1 VPCIP
6 EFTLELQIQKMNPLR
21 AFSAFAAATLFT
33 VSSVPAALVGHFT
46 FDNINNLGQDTSGNG
61 YNATLSNPSGM
72 AQVAGGKSGSA
83 IDFNAANSMLTWNNP
98 SSFFNALFAVGT
110 YTFAVWVKTSDAV
123 TSKGYAWDTGAIS
136 ILNADRPGEFA
147 DAVPLAI
154 VQATNSTVGVPAVY
168 VGPNLYQ
175 ITANGTSGT
184 GSNTQVN
191 NNNWHHLVATRNAS
205 TGQLQLFMDG
215 VLAALSPTNNDPQ
228 VSPNVPPTGPE
239 MGGIKLSL
247 GAFREG
253 SGNKFY
259 TGLMDDFQAYNTV
272 LTASEIQYL
281 YNNPGQ
287 TLASIPEPSTVLL
300 GLVGGAVL
308 LGLRRRIS

>member
-1 VPCIP
+1 
-6 EFTLELQIQKMNPLR
+6 MNPLR
-21 AFSAFAAATLFT
+21 AFSAFAAASLLT

-46 FDNINNLGQDTSGNG
+46 FDNISNLGQDSSGNG
-61 YNATLSNPSGM
+61 YNATLNNPSGM
-72 AQVAGGKSGSA
+72 VQVAGGKSGSA
-83 IDFNAANSMLTWNNP
+83 IDFNAANSMLVWNNP
-98 SSFFNALFAVGT
+98 SSFFNALFQVAT
-110 YTFAVWVKTSDAV
+110 YTFAVWIKTPDAV

-175 ITANGTSGT
+175 ITANGTGGT
-184 GSNTQVN
+184 GSNTRVN
-191 NNNWHHLVATRNAS
+191 DNNWHHLVATRNAS
-205 TGQLQLFMDG
+205 TGRLELYLDG
-215 VLAALSPTNNDPQ
+215 ALVAQSPTNNDPQ
-228 VSPNVPPTGPE
+228 VSPNTPPVGPE

-247 GAFREG
+247 GAFQEG
-253 SGNKFY
+253 GSNKFY
-259 TGLMDDFQAYNTV
+259 TGIMDDFQAYNTV

-287 TLASIPEPSTVLL
+287 TLNSIPEPSTVLL
-300 GLVGGAVL
+300 GLLGGAAL
-308 LGLRRRIS
+308 LGLRRRVC

>member
-1 VPCIP
+1 
-6 EFTLELQIQKMNPLR
+6 MNPLR

-46 FDNINNLGQDTSGNG
+46 FDTINNLGQDTSGNG

-72 AQVAGGKSGSA
+72 AQVAGGVSGSA
-83 IDFNAANSMLTWNNP
+83 VDFNSANSMLVWNNP

-110 YTFAVWVKTSDAV
+110 YTFAVWIKTNDAV

-154 VQATNSTVGVPAVY
+154 VQATSNTVGVPAVY

-175 ITANGTSGT
+175 ITANGTGGT
-184 GSNTQVN
+184 GSNTRVN
-191 NNNWHHLVATRNAS
+191 DNNWHHLAATRNAS
-205 TGQLQLFMDG
+205 TGRLELYLDG
-215 VLAALSPTNNDPQ
+215 VLVAQSPTNNDPQ

-247 GAFREG
+247 GAFQEG

-259 TGLMDDFQAYNTV
+259 TGLMDDFQAYNNV
-272 LTASEIQYL
+272 LTASEIMDL
-281 YNNPGQ
+281 YNNPGK
-287 TLASIPEPSTVLL
+287 TIPIPEPSTILL
-300 GLVGGAVL
+300 GVLGGAAL
-308 LGLRRRIS
+308 IGLRRRLS